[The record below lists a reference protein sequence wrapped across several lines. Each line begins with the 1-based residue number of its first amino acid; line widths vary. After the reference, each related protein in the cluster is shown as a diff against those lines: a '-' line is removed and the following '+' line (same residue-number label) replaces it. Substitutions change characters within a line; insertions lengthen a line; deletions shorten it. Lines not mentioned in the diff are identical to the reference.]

1 MATTRLYYTDS
12 LLPSF
17 EATVVSCAPV
27 ADRFEVILDRT
38 AFYPTSGGQPYDTG
52 TLGGARVVDVVDR
65 DDEVVHV
72 IEGPI
77 AQGTV
82 VRGEIDTVRRLDHIQ
97 QHTGQ
102 HMLSAAFDR
111 EARVRTV
118 SFHMGADASTIDL
131 AREVSPAEIAAAE
144 DAANRVIWEDRPI
157 TIRFAT
163 EEEASRMPLRKE
175 PVKTGRLRLVE
186 VADFDLSACGGTH
199 ATRTGMVGLIAVS
212 GWERFKGGSRI
223 SFVCGGRALATFR
236 QLRDAAIGV
245 TRELSVAIADMPGAV
260 ERLRGDL
267 KSQARALRQ
276 LQEQLA
282 VHEAARLRD
291 GAETI
296 GGVRGVLTSTDWD
309 GAAIKALAQAIVAE
323 PNCVAVVTGGG
334 RPVPVVVARSAGV
347 AIDAGAWMQR
357 AVAALGGRGGGRP
370 ELAQGGVAAEPD
382 RVLQFARETLL
393 ESDSGSRSTKAG
405 H

>member
-1 MATTRLYYTDS
+1 
-12 LLPSF
+12 
-17 EATVVSCAPV
+17 
-27 ADRFEVILDRT
+27 
-38 AFYPTSGGQPYDTG
+38 
-52 TLGGARVVDVVDR
+52 
-65 DDEVVHV
+65 
-72 IEGPI
+72 
-77 AQGTV
+77 

-382 RVLQFARETLL
+382 RVLKFARETLL